1 MGLLNTLQDKAA
13 SENEKAKRLEAEER
27 ARKAELRVRELEAQ
41 VQELARENEWLRGV
55 DNDAE
60 LQKDLNEVWG
70 KEMTAKLNNVWNR
83 CDEDRGLI
91 NIVTI
96 FFLSTYQV
104 ML

>member
-1 MGLLNTLQDKAA
+1 MELLNTLQDKAA

-83 CDEDRGLI
+83 CDEED
-91 NIVTI
+91 
-96 FFLSTYQV
+96 
-104 ML
+104 